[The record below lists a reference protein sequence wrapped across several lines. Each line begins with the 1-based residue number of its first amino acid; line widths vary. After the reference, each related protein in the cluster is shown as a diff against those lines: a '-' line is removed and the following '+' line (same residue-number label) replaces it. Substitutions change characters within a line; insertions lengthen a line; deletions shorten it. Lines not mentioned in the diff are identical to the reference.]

1 MIKKSG
7 NTAVSDAAVVVMDKN
22 SELQKR
28 IWKVQQD
35 VAELDEK
42 LALSQAREEG
52 KQEIIDKLKSSG
64 LSQEEIDKLLS

>member
-1 MIKKSG
+1 MVKESG
-7 NTAVSDAAVVVMDKN
+7 NTAVSDAAVAVMDKN